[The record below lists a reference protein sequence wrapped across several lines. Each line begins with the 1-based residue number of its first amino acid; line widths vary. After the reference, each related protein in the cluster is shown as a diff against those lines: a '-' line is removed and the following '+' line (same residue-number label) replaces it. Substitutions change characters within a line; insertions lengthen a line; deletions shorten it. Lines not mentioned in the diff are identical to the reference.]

1 MVPEAK
7 VGAGAIGG
15 ARVTRELLEALDH
28 RVPRP
33 GVEQSQIDPMVPVR
47 HFRID
52 RNSPKRSASRVACRR

>member
-52 RNSPKRSASRVACRR
+52 RNSPE